1 MRVEFYGCAMSLANE
16 SLANCWATLGVRDRE
31 EFPDQKFF
39 GNKDKF
45 LKPPRSRLNDDSG
58 WCTLNFTKPYLGI
71 SVTRRDSQIVG
82 VMTKGRGQYDRW
94 VKSYEIGPSGS
105 RVTVN
110 GNQVLD
116 GNHDQ
121 DEIVT
126 HFFDT
131 PIPLQ
136 NNDVDV
142 VIWPQ
147 TWVVEPCVRFELIAC
162 DTRPN
167 PCLSNPCQ
175 HGGTCNRNGAG
186 GYTCACNN
194 GFSGFHC
201 EVFACPTTWT
211 EIPHEVVPAGFE
223 DGFRTYSLSDVGA
236 WCSKKINDPWLE
248 INFASEI
255 RLYGFGFGTASNISI
270 MSYAKVV
277 QVSTRLETGGWQEI
291 RINSQLT
298 LRGPHKPG
306 DAIYHYIEPRIT
318 SGVKLLF
325 RYFREDP
332 NYGKCA
338 RVDIKACHYDY
349 CAENKPCQ
357 NGGTCKESD
366 VHSFLC
372 HCPWSFEGQRCELPT
387 RLTGCLPSLG
397 VANPNRIPDHSIS
410 ADHYNINYEGKKVR
424 LSNKVSA
431 WCADAGVSVPTL
443 RIGFGGVTLVIA
455 IHTLGYGS
463 SWVTEYKVQNPTN
476 WESFAGNFDATT
488 ARGHYFDKNIPK
500 WEFMLQAIQSNVGG
514 DKCMR
519 LELYGINEETL
530 SQFVLA
536 NNAEIQHSSFT
547 AKTFLPSHE
556 PHKARWNDLGWCSR
570 YSNTTDE
577 YLQIELPKFYTINV
591 LATKGV
597 TSPNSWVKSFYLD
610 HSWNGVNWHQVK
622 INGIRTISGN
632 YDFNTPQ
639 VHFFGQSFST
649 RMLKIIPQE
658 WHMSI
663 CMRVDFFGCHYDP
676 CENCNKNTTYCN
688 ESSTWTCKCKE
699 GFEDVSGICKEKA
712 KSSSVHPTATVSSRG
727 QTGSSAAGI
736 SGSRSDEGRLSSPVI
751 PTATVVSDD
760 NQRRSRASEEDPS
773 SAVDPTVDPTAA
785 QLHPT
790 ISPQPSPAT
799 AAQLHPTI
807 SPEPSP
813 TVIPTPQPTA
823 QAEPGT
829 IAPPGTATKTSSVAP
844 VDGGYTEWGN
854 WSACSVTCGTGEL
867 VRRRECSNP
876 APAHGGKDCEEPLKE
891 TKECSASV
899 MCSGDIGFGEWSAWS
914 SCSVTCGPGKKT
926 RARKCSMADPGDSF
940 CKGDTNETADCNDAH
955 CPVDGGFSDWTA
967 WSSCSK
973 TCGTGLE
980 KTMRSCNNPTP
991 QHGGKICVGEEQLIR
1006 ECEMATCQGDD
1017 SYTDWSS
1024 WTPCSVTC
1032 GPGTKSK
1039 TRHCLDKSGSGCT
1052 GPASETLQC
1061 LMPHC
1066 PVHGNFTEW
1075 TEWSRCLVPCGS
1087 GVIHRTRECTNPEP
1101 AYNGSDC
1108 SGLDKEDQFCSVP
1121 TICSDES
1128 GFTIWSQWSACDSQC
1143 SLGESVRRREC
1154 TDETKV
1160 TCNGTSYQNI
1170 SCDSGPCPVDGN
1182 YTEWLSWSS
1191 CSGFCGSGLQ
1201 NRLRTCT
1208 NPEPAYN
1215 GAGCSGASSDVQ
1227 DCQHTT
1233 PCSGEAGYDKW
1244 SQWTLCTQTCGKG
1257 AHIRTRKCKSG
1268 SDPSLCTAESSQSKP
1283 CDKGLC
1289 PVHGNWAAWSKWGS
1303 CSASCGSGVKERSRT
1318 CTNPVPSYGG
1328 LDCFE
1333 NSHDYSDCVMP
1344 VDCPG
1349 DDEFSKWS
1357 NWGSCSVS
1365 CGEGRQNR
1373 TRFCTVV
1380 PNYPP
1385 QEEPYCTEPTGQSIK
1400 CYNEPCIVNGGFT
1413 PWTDWSACTTSC
1425 GFGTRSRYRNCTNP
1439 PPLFGGSDCLGPLY
1453 EMKECENAAN
1463 CPDDADFST
1472 WTSWVACSSG
1482 CEGVMHKTRE
1492 CILQDKSSCQSL
1504 TNVTMSCE
1512 TQLCPVNGG
1521 WSMWTDW
1528 SLCSK
1533 TCGHQQEVRTRV
1545 CNNPVQRN
1553 GGSYCIGHNIEV
1565 MPCNE
1570 YDYVEC
1576 PDPPPAE
1583 WSDWTWWTPC
1593 TEACGGGHQSRY
1605 RLCNNPPPGPGAPEC
1620 KGDGRQSQDCNI
1632 HPCPV
1637 HGNYNE
1643 WSSWTTCTKEC
1654 GNGTRVRGRSCNNP
1668 SPAHGGSPCEGPGHD
1683 LNYCNTH
1690 HCPIHGG
1697 YTDWSP
1703 WMFCNKPCGTGTSD
1717 RKRSCT
1723 NPTPM
1728 YGGKNCTGPSYEANN
1743 CNTSPCSPANILLDV
1758 TFDSVTMTE
1767 YNSDVTSFENSVKGM
1782 INSVYETFPPAITFT
1797 LCSAGGGNK
1806 VKCKLDLGYQSL
1818 AGDELVVLQDKL
1830 LDSATETV
1838 LHSMTSTNVFSS
1850 PLVLQATPLNSTSIR
1865 AEWPALPSS
1874 AETSSTSTLTGY
1886 VLFYKET
1893 AAKPYQKIGVD
1904 PSELSKTLVE
1914 LKKFTEYRMVICPYS
1929 EKGNGIPSAPVTKTT
1944 LEDVPS
1950 VAPKILNISSPT
1962 SQSLNLSWTTVSSEY
1977 WNGIQRGYCV
1987 RYKARGAST
1996 SNTHNVTDVEQLQ
2009 TVLTG
2014 LDHFTKYYVYV
2025 SAKTTPGCGEEAS
2038 TSFVTL
2044 EYVPSEPPQNV
2055 NATAM
2060 TSTVGVL
2067 VTWDEV
2073 RPDARRGIIKGY
2085 KVSYGIAGE
2094 VVKWINVDGAD
2105 SRKVNITGL
2114 KFLTEYQ
2121 VKVLAYT
2128 SVGDGPE
2135 CTAISI
2141 TTEESTPS
2149 KAPALVEGRN
2159 TSSSSIYLKWEAID
2173 PQYHQGTLLGYRVYY
2188 RAADTTRK
2196 QKMIE
2201 IPISDPNPL
2210 ECHLTGLFWWWWYD
2224 IYIAGYTKIGTG
2236 VTLNVVVQT
2245 DEEVPSRYP
2254 ENIRGVAL
2262 TTTSMSFEWDA
2273 VLGNFAH
2280 GILIGYNLTV
2290 IETNNP
2296 GNVIVSRIIPH
2307 PERSYYV
2314 EDLKKFTNYT
2324 IWVSALNKKGEGP
2337 RYPPGHINS
2346 TGEDGPEY
2354 PPEDIKM
2361 STLKHISEIEL
2372 EWTRIPAKY
2381 HNGILRGYYVEYTA
2395 TVLAG
2400 EVIPS
2405 DKRVVQSKRVRGNR
2419 YSTMLKNLDPGSTY
2433 EIRIFGYTSK
2443 NGSKSNASA
2452 AETCRCPKYL
2462 RSNWWVL
2469 PPYTNMSNTNSPGGI
2484 FFLVTRNV
2492 LDDMCGVCENGH
2504 GKTEFCYEEGC
2515 DKKRRKR
2522 RSSGNNYQKNSLQS
2536 VLTNIGGNVEV
2547 SFPVQGNRFMTTYG
2561 GVFPYISV
2569 VDAPGSAY
2577 FTVKNVPSTATVVV
2591 QAAVACM
2598 PLVMLMIFFAWI
2610 AGIII
2615 WILERNQNNDHFP
2628 ESFTK
2633 GVPEGFW
2640 WAYISMT
2647 TVGYGDRSP
2656 VTVPG
2661 RLFALAWILMGL
2673 VIISIVTGGIVTS
2686 ITSVLVVQEDKI
2698 YGAKVGAIV
2707 NSAEYSKAVRQN
2719 ADVVPYNNMEDLI
2732 NAMHNKEVSGALLDM
2747 YAAATKKSMFEGGDI
2762 QLNRL
2767 IEYPTGYGFV
2777 LSGNMA
2783 KAAPLFRQALAAQKT
2798 KISLIVEENTDSI
2811 SLDKN
2816 EADEAKEK
2824 SSGLFDPSAE
2834 AFQESFKVTMS
2845 LLAVA
2850 IILGLIWHFG
2860 KYKKK
2865 EKEKQSK
2872 KEKLGNF
2879 SMRVSS

>member
-1 MRVEFYGCAMSLANE
+1 MS
-16 SLANCWATLGVRDRE
+16 
-31 EFPDQKFF
+31 
-39 GNKDKF
+39 
-45 LKPPRSRLNDDSG
+45 
-58 WCTLNFTKPYLGI
+58 YY
-71 SVTRRDSQIVG
+71 TR
-82 VMTKGRGQYDRW
+82 
-94 VKSYEIGPSGS
+94 
-105 RVTVN
+105 
-110 GNQVLD
+110 
-116 GNHDQ
+116 
-121 DEIVT
+121 
-126 HFFDT
+126 
-131 PIPLQ
+131 
-136 NNDVDV
+136 
-142 VIWPQ
+142 
-147 TWVVEPCVRFELIAC
+147 
-162 DTRPN
+162 
-167 PCLSNPCQ
+167 
-175 HGGTCNRNGAG
+175 
-186 GYTCACNN
+186 
-194 GFSGFHC
+194 
-201 EVFACPTTWT
+201 
-211 EIPHEVVPAGFE
+211 
-223 DGFRTYSLSDVGA
+223 VGA
-236 WCSKKINDPWLE
+236 
-248 INFASEI
+248 
-255 RLYGFGFGTASNISI
+255 
-270 MSYAKVV
+270 
-277 QVSTRLETGGWQEI
+277 STRLTGDWEDVIIGSHRE
-291 RINSQLT
+291 

-306 DAIYHYIEPRIT
+306 DTIYHYFNPRQAFR
-318 SGVKLLF
+318 VKLVF
-325 RYFREDP
+325 RSFQRDP
-332 NYGKCA
+332 INGKCA
-338 RVDIKACHYDY
+338 RIDIKACPYDY
-349 CAENKPCQ
+349 CAESNSCRNEGICKPS
-357 NGGTCKESD
+357 NETG
-366 VHSFLC
+366 FLC
-372 HCPWSFEGQRCELPT
+372 HCQ
-387 RLTGCLPSLG
+387 LG
-397 VANPNRIPDHSIS
+397 
-410 ADHYNINYEGKKVR
+410 YEGKFCQHEHT
-424 LSNKVSA
+424 SSA
-431 WCADAGVSVPTL
+431 SIRPSATQGS
-443 RIGFGGVTLVIA
+443 GGKSFQGSG
-455 IHTLGYGS
+455 GYRS
-463 SWVTEYKVQNPTN
+463 QDS
-476 WESFAGNFDATT
+476 
-488 ARGHYFDKNIPK
+488 
-500 WEFMLQAIQSNVGG
+500 GG
-514 DKCMR
+514 
-519 LELYGINEETL
+519 G
-530 SQFVLA
+530 
-536 NNAEIQHSSFT
+536 
-547 AKTFLPSHE
+547 
-556 PHKARWNDLGWCSR
+556 G
-570 YSNTTDE
+570 
-577 YLQIELPKFYTINV
+577 QIFPF
-591 LATKGV
+591 V
-597 TSPNSWVKSFYLD
+597 TSNF
-610 HSWNGVNWHQVK
+610 NA
-622 INGIRTISGN
+622 TI
-632 YDFNTPQ
+632 
-639 VHFFGQSFST
+639 
-649 RMLKIIPQE
+649 L
-658 WHMSI
+658 
-663 CMRVDFFGCHYDP
+663 
-676 CENCNKNTTYCN
+676 
-688 ESSTWTCKCKE
+688 
-699 GFEDVSGICKEKA
+699 
-712 KSSSVHPTATVSSRG
+712 
-727 QTGSSAAGI
+727 
-736 SGSRSDEGRLSSPVI
+736 
-751 PTATVVSDD
+751 
-760 NQRRSRASEEDPS
+760 
-773 SAVDPTVDPTAA
+773 
-785 QLHPT
+785 
-790 ISPQPSPAT
+790 PQPSPT
-799 AAQLHPTI
+799 FV
-807 SPEPSP
+807 S
-813 TVIPTPQPTA
+813 TPKTNAPLRL
-823 QAEPGT
+823 GT
-829 IAPPGTATKTSSVAP
+829 IAPPASTTVAPAVAPVNGNWTTWSSWGDCSVTCGSGNHQRTRTCSNPQPAHGGNECVGLDKEIADCEAGTLCAGEAGFGNWAAWLDCNNTCGTAFQTRSRTCADKDLGCTAKSVQSKACTVPKCP

-854 WSACSVTCGTGEL
+854 WSVCSATCGTGQL

-876 APAHGGKDCEEPLKE
+876 APAHGGKDCEDPLKE
-891 TKECSASV
+891 TKQCVLIA
-899 MCSGDIGFGEWSAWS
+899 MCADEIGFGEWSAWS
-914 SCSVTCGPGKKT
+914 LCSVTCGPGEKT
-926 RARKCSMADPGDSF
+926 RARECSMANPGDSF
-940 CKGDTNETADCNDAH
+940 CKGATAQTFDCNDAP
-955 CPVDGGFSDWTA
+955 CPVNGGFSDWKE
-967 WSSCSK
+967 WSACSK
-973 TCGTGLE
+973 TCGTGV
-980 KTMRSCNNPTP
+980 KRRRRFCDNPTSK
-991 QHGGKICVGEEQLIR
+991 HGGKDCVGERELIQD
-1006 ECEMATCQGDD
+1006 CEIIGCQGDG

-1032 GPGTKSK
+1032 GSGTKLK
-1039 TRHCLDKSGSGCT
+1039 TRHCLNESGSGCT
-1052 GPASETLQC
+1052 GPTSETLEC
-1061 LMPHC
+1061 LIPDC
-1066 PVHGNFTEW
+1066 PVDGNFTEW
-1075 TEWSRCLVPCGS
+1075 TQWSKCSVACGS
-1087 GVIHRTRECTNPEP
+1087 DKILRTRKCTNPEP
-1101 AYNGSDC
+1101 ALGGSDC
-1108 SGLDKEDQFCSVP
+1108 LGLSEEERFCSMP
-1121 TICSDES
+1121 NTCPAEA
-1128 GFTIWSQWSACDSQC
+1128 GFAIWSQWSVCDTEC
-1143 SLGESVRRREC
+1143 SVGESIRRRVCADKTNGE
-1154 TDETKV
+1154 V
-1160 TCNGTSYQNI
+1160 TCNGTSFQNI
-1170 SCDSGPCPVDGN
+1170 TCYAGPCPVDGN
-1182 YTEWLSWSS
+1182 YSEWLSWSS
-1191 CSGFCGSGLQ
+1191 CSGFCGSGFQ
-1201 NRLRTCT
+1201 NRSRTCT

-1215 GAGCSGASSDVQ
+1215 GAGCSGPSSDVKV
-1227 DCQHTT
+1227 CQHNT
-1233 PCSGEAGYDKW
+1233 PCSDEAGYGEW
-1244 SQWTLCTQTCGKG
+1244 SRWTLCTQTCGKG
-1257 AHIRTRKCKSG
+1257 ARIRTRKCKDG

-1283 CDKGLC
+1283 CDKGAC
-1289 PVHGNWAAWSKWGS
+1289 PVHGNWASWSNWGP

-1318 CTNPVPSYGG
+1318 CTNPVPFYGG

-1349 DDEFSKWS
+1349 DDEFSQWG
-1357 NWGSCSVS
+1357 NWGSCSVD
-1365 CGEGRQNR
+1365 CGEGRQKR
-1373 TRFCTVV
+1373 TRFCTIV
-1380 PNYPP
+1380 PTYPP
-1385 QEEPYCTEPTGQSIK
+1385 QEETYCTASTEQSMK
-1400 CYNEPCIVNGGFT
+1400 CYNKPCNVNGNFT

-1425 GFGTRSRYRNCTNP
+1425 GFGTRFRYRNCTHP

-1463 CPDDADFST
+1463 CLDDVNFST
-1472 WTSWVACSSG
+1472 WASWGACSSG

-1492 CILQDKSSCQSL
+1492 CTLQEKDSCQTL

-1528 SLCSK
+1528 SPCSK
-1533 TCGHQQEVRTRV
+1533 TCGHQEEVRTRV
-1545 CNNPVQRN
+1545 CNNPLQRN
-1553 GGSYCIGHNIEV
+1553 GGKYCTGHDIEV

-1570 YDYVEC
+1570 YDYIKC
-1576 PDPPPAE
+1576 PEPPPAE
-1583 WSDWTWWTPC
+1583 WSDWAWWNPC
-1593 TEACGGGHQSRY
+1593 TKACDGGHEIRY
-1605 RLCNNPPPGPGAPEC
+1605 RLCNNPPPAPGAAGC
-1620 KGDGRQSQDCNI
+1620 KGDGEESYDCNI

-1637 HGNYNE
+1637 HGNYSE

-1654 GNGTRVRGRSCNNP
+1654 GNGTRVRGRLCDNP

-1690 HCPIHGG
+1690 HCPIDGG
-1697 YTDWSP
+1697 YSDWGP

-1743 CNTSPCSPANILLDV
+1743 CNTFPCSPANIRLDV
-1758 TFDSVTMTE
+1758 TFDSFTMTE
-1767 YNSDVTSFENSVKGM
+1767 YNSDVTAFENSVKGK
-1782 INSVYETFPPAITFT
+1782 INSVYEAYPPDITFT
-1797 LCSAGGGNK
+1797 SCSAGVGNK
-1806 VKCKLDLGYQSL
+1806 VKCKLDLNYQSL

-1838 LHSMTSTNVFSS
+1838 LHSMISTNVFSS

-1893 AAKPYQKIGVD
+1893 AAKPYQKIGVA
-1904 PSELSKTLVE
+1904 PTELSKTLEE

-1977 WNGIQRGYCV
+1977 WHGIQRGYCV

-1996 SNTHNVTDVEQLQ
+1996 SSTHNVTDVEQLQ

-2044 EYVPSEPPQNV
+2044 EHVPSEPPQNV

-2067 VTWDEV
+2067 LTWDEV
-2073 RPDARRGIIKGY
+2073 RPDARHGIIKGY

-2094 VVKWINVDGAD
+2094 AVKWINLEDAG

-2149 KAPALVEGRN
+2149 KAPALVEARN

-2188 RAADTTRK
+2188 RAADTSRK
-2196 QKMIE
+2196 QQMIE
-2201 IPISDPNPL
+2201 IPISDPKPL

-2224 IYIAGYTKIGTG
+2224 IYIGAYTKIGTG
-2236 VTLNVVVQT
+2236 VTLRASVRT

-2262 TTTSMSFEWDA
+2262 TTTSMSYEWDP
-2273 VLGNFAH
+2273 VLPNFAH
-2280 GILIGYNLTV
+2280 GILIGYKLTV
-2290 IETNNP
+2290 IETKNP

-2314 EDLKKFTNYT
+2314 EGLKKFTNYT

-2361 STLKHISEIEL
+2361 STRKHITEIEL

-2419 YSTMLKNLDPGSTY
+2419 YATVLKNLDPGSTY
-2433 EIRIFGYTSK
+2433 EISIFGYTSR

-2469 PPYTNMSNTNSPGGI
+2469 PPYTNMSNPNSPGGI
-2484 FFLVTRNV
+2484 FFMVTRKV

-2515 DKKRRKR
+2515 DKKRRRR
-2522 RSSGNNYQKNSLQS
+2522 RSSGNSYQKNSLQS
-2536 VLTNIGGNVEV
+2536 VSTDIGGNVEV

-2615 WILERNQNNDHFP
+2615 WILERTQNNEHFP

-2640 WAYISMT
+2640 WAFISMT

-2661 RLFALAWILMGL
+2661 RLFALVWILMGL

-2686 ITSVLVVQEDKI
+2686 ITSVLVIQEDKI
-2698 YGAKVGAIV
+2698 YGAQVGAIV

-2747 YAAATKKSMFEGGDI
+2747 YAAATKKSMLEGGDI

-2777 LSGNMA
+2777 LSGKMA

-2811 SLDKN
+2811 SLDRN

-2824 SSGLFDPSAE
+2824 SSGLFDPSAK
-2834 AFQESFKVTMS
+2834 AFQDSFKVTIS

-2860 KYKKK
+2860 RYRKK
-2865 EKEKQSK
+2865 EKEEESK
-2872 KEKLGNF
+2872 KEKLEESIPSFRVAEYLRTDGRESLEDF
-2879 SMRVSS
+2879 AKSLEQQISALRDKQIRERKSTYLYKTEKARLHPTRSLISFDLRRSRTRVSPEVNTAFDKDESDTSPRQSSISSFNDFRKRKSGQVVPIGGERSPSQSHVNLNPVSEEENGRSSPVFPMQDRSPSRTNHSRTSLIQEDDAM